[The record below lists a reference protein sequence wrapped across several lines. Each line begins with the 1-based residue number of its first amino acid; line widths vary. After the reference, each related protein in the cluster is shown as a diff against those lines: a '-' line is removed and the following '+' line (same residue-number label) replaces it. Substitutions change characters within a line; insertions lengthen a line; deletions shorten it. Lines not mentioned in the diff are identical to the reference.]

1 MVFVYTT
8 CRDVNQAK
16 DLGKRIIKA
25 RVASCV
31 NIWPIE
37 SVYTWEG
44 EVKEDQEAA
53 LLIKTNEPKVADL
66 EMFLVKN
73 HTYTTPLVATVNVH
87 RLNREYKEWMSTVIA
102 P

>member
-16 DLGKRIIKA
+16 ELGKRIINA

-44 EVKEDQEAA
+44 ELKEDQEAA

-66 EMFLVKN
+66 ESFLVKN
-73 HTYTTPLVATVNVH
+73 HTYTIPLVATVNVH
-87 RLNREYKEWMSTVIA
+87 RLNREYKEWMSTVIQ
-102 P
+102 

>member
-8 CRDVNQAK
+8 CRDIDQAK
-16 DLGKRIIKA
+16 ELGKRIINA

-31 NIWPIE
+31 NVWPIE
-37 SVYTWEG
+37 SIYTWEG
-44 EVKEDQEAA
+44 EIKEDQEAA

-87 RLNREYKEWMSTVIA
+87 RLNREYKEWMSTVIQ
-102 P
+102 

>member
-16 DLGKRIIKA
+16 ELGKRIINA
-25 RVASCV
+25 QMASCV
-31 NIWPIE
+31 NVWPID
-37 SVYTWEG
+37 SIYTWEG
-44 EVKEDQEAA
+44 ALKEDQEAV

-66 EMFLVKN
+66 EAFIAK
-73 HTYTTPLVATVNVH
+73 HHAYSTPLVATVNVH
-87 RLNREYKEWMSTVIA
+87 RLNREYKEWMSTVIR